1 MKKIIT
7 ISRECG
13 SSGHIIGQKL
23 AKEFGIP
30 IYDKE
35 IISMVAKEKGYTEEI
50 IENKGEHMTRSLLF
64 NLVNNLSHA
73 NSILSGNNI
82 SLQDEIYFSQVKAI
96 RELADRGACVIIGR
110 CADHILKEYPNCF
123 NIFIHAD
130 LDFRIKHLMEEG
142 MA

>member
-64 NLVNNLSHA
+64 NLVMTK
-73 NSILSGNNI
+73 
-82 SLQDEIYFSQVKAI
+82 Y
-96 RELADRGACVIIGR
+96 
-110 CADHILKEYPNCF
+110 
-123 NIFIHAD
+123 IFH
-130 LDFRIKHLMEEG
+130 R
-142 MA
+142 

>member
-35 IISMVAKEKGYTEEI
+35 IISMVAKEKGYTEDSEV
-50 IENKGEHMTRSLLF
+50 KSYVQTR
-64 NLVNNLSHA
+64 
-73 NSILSGNNI
+73 
-82 SLQDEIYFSQVKAI
+82 E
-96 RELADRGACVIIGR
+96 ELNGSVPGDAER
-110 CADHILKEYPNCF
+110 
-123 NIFIHAD
+123 
-130 LDFRIKHLMEEG
+130 
-142 MA
+142 